1 MEQMIQLSGKQR
13 AALRK
18 IAANLDTIFQIG
30 KGGIGE
36 NMLRQIS
43 DTLDARELIKL
54 RVLDTA
60 EYTASSA
67 AQEIANALH
76 AAVVQCIGTRFVLY
90 RPNPDKAKKSEISAN
105 KKRPTHRSNSVP
117 SNKDVG
123 WVTPVVDEDKQS
135 VGTLDCMKMSDG
147 IKKNIA

>member
-43 DTLDARELIKL
+43 DALDARELIKL

-67 AQEIANALH
+67 AQEIADALH

-90 RPNPDKAKKSEISAN
+90 RPNPDRGEKSEIAAY
-105 KKRPTHRSNSVP
+105 
-117 SNKDVG
+117 
-123 WVTPVVDEDKQS
+123 Q
-135 VGTLDCMKMSDG
+135 KMSRPPVEQRSKQQG
-147 IKKNIA
+147 RRTGNTRRGEK

>member
-18 IAANLDTIFQIG
+18 IAANLDTIFQVG
-30 KGGIGE
+30 KSGIGV

-43 DTLDARELIKL
+43 DALDARELIKL

-67 AQEIANALH
+67 AQEIADALH

-90 RPNPDKAKKSEISAN
+90 RPNPDRGEKSEIAAY
-105 KKRPTHRSNSVP
+105 
-117 SNKDVG
+117 
-123 WVTPVVDEDKQS
+123 Q
-135 VGTLDCMKMSDG
+135 KMSRLPVEQRSKQQG
-147 IKKNIA
+147 RWMGNTRRGEK

>member
-60 EYTASSA
+60 EYTASKCRTGNCQCTACRSG
-67 AQEIANALH
+67 
-76 AAVVQCIGTRFVLY
+76 AVY
-90 RPNPDKAKKSEISAN
+90 RYTV
-105 KKRPTHRSNSVP
+105 RPVST
-117 SNKDVG
+117 
-123 WVTPVVDEDKQS
+123 QS
-135 VGTLDCMKMSDG
+135 
-147 IKKNIA
+147 

>member
-30 KGGIGE
+30 KGGIGA

-43 DTLDARELIKL
+43 DALDARELIKL

-90 RPNPDKAKKSEISAN
+90 RPNPDKAKKSEITAN
-105 KKRPTHRSNSVP
+105 KKTSHPSVEQRS
-117 SNKDVG
+117 
-123 WVTPVVDEDKQS
+123 KQQ
-135 VGTLDCMKMSDG
+135 GRWMGNTRRG
-147 IKKNIA
+147 PR